1 MTEEKFP
8 SEDSTDSTSTKKQ
21 RQRDEKKWEQA
32 EQILATVRS
41 GWSLYIFRSKPSWCS
56 GYLERIELGDEE
68 PIDMDYL
75 IEEWGGQVLQL
86 KLADEQGKFR
96 GNATVKLMSYP
107 VRFHGA
113 RLRRSDLLQDDFDY
127 FTNSRKQSDQV
138 SLLQQQLDP
147 RLLNLQG
154 QGAGNTQLETM
165 QLLKVMQSARK
176 EDLNLLQMIYQA
188 NKGGGGGGGGNQQNP
203 MKDMLSTV
211 KAYSEMSKIFS
222 GKEQEQKPQNEDMA
236 LLTTVGDI
244 AKAVLNRPKGTPV
257 KTLPQTQISPPTQPQ
272 YAPRNPPQTPPSQKG
287 SEFDISGANPD
298 TSPKEF
304 TDKLLTSLQKMPDDK
319 REEVFEEFERR
330 TGLAFYD
337 PSQVEESDDEPT
349 NKRPINRDP
358 NRV

>member
-8 SEDSTDSTSTKKQ
+8 AEDNTSTKKQ

-32 EQILATVRS
+32 EQILGTVRV
-41 GWSLYIFRSKPSWCS
+41 GWSLYIFRTKPSWCA

-86 KLADEQGKFR
+86 RLADEGGKFR

-127 FTNSRKQSDQV
+127 FQNNRKQSDQV

-154 QGAGNTQLETM
+154 QGGNPQLETM
-165 QLLKVMQSARK
+165 NLLKTIQSARK
-176 EDLNLLQMIYQA
+176 EDLALLQMIYQA
-188 NKGGGGGGGGNQQNP
+188 NKGGGGGNQNP
-203 MKDMLSTV
+203 MKDMMTTM
-211 KAYSEMSKIFS
+211 KAYSEMSKIFGS
-222 GKEQEQKPQNEDMA
+222 GEKEAQPQNEDMA

-244 AKAVLNRPKGTPV
+244 AKAVLNRPKGGPV
-257 KTLPQTQISPPTQPQ
+257 KTLPQSQISPPTQPQ
-272 YAPRNPPQTPPSQKG
+272 RQPQAPPSRMG
-287 SEFDISGANPD
+287 SDFDVSGANPD

-304 TDKLLTSLQKMPDDK
+304 TDRLLTSLQKMPDDK

-337 PSQVEESDDEPT
+337 PKQVEEDDGDDEPT

>member
-8 SEDSTDSTSTKKQ
+8 TEDNKETKKQ

-86 KLADEQGKFR
+86 KLADEGGKFR

-113 RLRRSDLLQDDFDY
+113 RLRRSDLLQDDYDH
-127 FTNSRKQSDQV
+127 FTNNRKQSDQI

-154 QGAGNTQLETM
+154 QGGNTQLETM

-176 EDLNLLQMIYQA
+176 EDLALLQMIYQA
-188 NKGGGGGGGGNQQNP
+188 NKGGGGGGGNQQNP

-222 GKEQEQKPQNEDMA
+222 GGEKKEPQNEDMA
-236 LLTTVGDI
+236 LLSTVSDI
-244 AKAVLNRPKGTPV
+244 AQAVLNRPKGPV
-257 KTLPQTQISPPTQPQ
+257 KTLPQSQISQPTQPQ
-272 YAPRNPPQTPPSQKG
+272 YAPRNPSQTPPPPIG
-287 SEFDISGANPD
+287 SESSATGANTD
-298 TSPKEF
+298 VSPAEF
-304 TDKLLTSLQKMPDDK
+304 TDTLLTSLQKMPDDK
-319 REEVFEEFERR
+319 REQVFEEFERR

-337 PSQVEESDDEPT
+337 PNQVEESDDEPT
-349 NKRPINRDP
+349 SKRPINRDP